1 MKILLGIGIA
11 VFVCMALFVCVAP
24 CILSSI
30 ISQEQEN
37 KNNKEKE
44 DDK

>member
-11 VFVCMALFVCVAP
+11 VFICIVLFVCVAP

-30 ISQEQEN
+30 ISQEQED
-37 KNNKEKE
+37 KESKGKDNDE
-44 DDK
+44 